1 MHIEK
6 PMDLGFCSTTSS
18 ARLLIACNAIVLIF
32 EAQADGAAMGSALQN
47 QQEPTFRYEFQ
58 TVF

>member
-1 MHIEK
+1 MHIEE
-6 PMDLGFCSTTSS
+6 PMNLGFCSTTSS

-32 EAQADGAAMGSALQN
+32 EAQTDGAALGSALQKE
-47 QQEPTFRYEFQ
+47 QEPTFHYEFQ